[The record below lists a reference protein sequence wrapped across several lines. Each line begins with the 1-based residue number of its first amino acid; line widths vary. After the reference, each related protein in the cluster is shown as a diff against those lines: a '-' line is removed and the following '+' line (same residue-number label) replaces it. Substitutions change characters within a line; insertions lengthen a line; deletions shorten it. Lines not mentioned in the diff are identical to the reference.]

1 MRRANNMARTYPNK
15 KKNVQVSDL
24 PHNSDA
30 EQAVLG
36 SAMLSKDALISVL
49 STLEESDFYEGKHQL
64 IYRAMRNAS
73 ERKVAVDVLTLT
85 EELMNMKELEN
96 IGGVNYLKACCD
108 SMVALS
114 ALDFY
119 IHIVNDQSC
128 LRRLLVTIRDIDDKY
143 HTEEIE
149 NIDQFIQDSEAN
161 IKDATEKRRV
171 SQFRTT
177 HEVAKAVEIEI
188 NTSKNIGEDEVIGLT
203 TGFKGTNKYTQG
215 FQRGD
220 MIIIAARPSVGKTA
234 LALNMG
240 YRAATRAHVPVAI
253 FSLEMASE
261 LLVKRLIAAESG
273 VALKSINAGN
283 VSGSD
288 RIKVAEAIKKVSSA
302 PIYIDDSP
310 GLKLMDIIAKSRKL
324 QAKLQSSQ
332 TELGLIIVD
341 YLGLV
346 TTSGGNKGNDSRQEE
361 VRKISLQMKD
371 LARELKVPVIV
382 ISQLSRQVESRD
394 NKRPMMSDLRDSGNI
409 EQDADVVMLLYR
421 EDYYKNQKN
430 PAGEKK
436 GSQLN
441 DNDKASLSREARE
454 KQLAEQMPGDA
465 SYVEVNVAKNR
476 NGQTGTAGL
485 FFYKAFG
492 RFDDPPTE
500 FEQQKREIAAGIED

>member
-1 MRRANNMARTYPNK
+1 MAGTYNNRPK
-15 KKNVQVSDL
+15 VKKNVTVSDL
-24 PHNSDA
+24 PHNSQA

-36 SAMLSKDALISVL
+36 SALLSKDALISVL

-64 IYRAMRNAS
+64 IYRAMKNAS
-73 ERKVAVDVLTLT
+73 ERKVAVDVLTIT

-96 IGGVNYLKACCD
+96 IGGVQYLKLCSD

-114 ALDFY
+114 SLDFY

-128 LRRLLVTIRDIDDKY
+128 LRRLLITIRDIDDRY
-143 HTEEIE
+143 HTEEID
-149 NIDQFIQDSEAN
+149 NIDQFIQQSESD

-177 HEVAKAVEIEI
+177 SEVAKAVEIEI
-188 NTSKNIGEDEVIGLT
+188 NTSKVLGEDEVTGLT

-261 LLVKRLIAAESG
+261 LLVKRLVASESG
-273 VALKSINAGN
+273 VSLTSISSGN
-283 VSGSD
+283 VVGSD
-288 RIKVAEAIKKVSSA
+288 RIKVAEAIKKVSNA
-302 PIYIDDSP
+302 PIFIDDSP
-310 GLKLMDIIAKSRKL
+310 GLKLMDIVAKSRKL
-324 QAKLQSSQ
+324 QAKLQSEQ
-332 TELGLIIVD
+332 KELGLIIVD

-346 TTSGGNKGNDSRQEE
+346 TTGSGAGKSNDSRQEE

-371 LARELKVPVIV
+371 LARELKVPVVV
-382 ISQLSRQVESRD
+382 ISQLSRSVESRD
-394 NKRPMMSDLRDSGNI
+394 NKRPLMSDLRDSGNI

-421 EDYYKNQKN
+421 EDYYKSQRN
-430 PAGEKK
+430 AAVADKK
-436 GSQLN
+436 GSNLT
-441 DNDKASLSREARE
+441 DDDKKNLSREQRE

-465 SYVEVNVAKNR
+465 SYVEVNIAKNR
-476 NGQTGTAGL
+476 NGKTGIAGL

-492 RFDDPPTE
+492 RFDDPPRE
-500 FEQQKREIAAGIED
+500 WEEQKREIAGGIED

>member
-1 MRRANNMARTYPNK
+1 MPEQYNRNK
-15 KKNVQVSDL
+15 KKNVQVADL
-24 PHNSDA
+24 PHNSQA

-36 SAMLSKDALISVL
+36 SALLSKDALISVL

-73 ERKVAVDVLTLT
+73 DRKVAVDVLTIT
-85 EELMNMKELEN
+85 EELINMKELEN
-96 IGGVNYLKACCD
+96 IGGVNYLKTCCD

-114 ALDFY
+114 SLDFY

-128 LRRLLVTIRDIDDKY
+128 LRRLLMTIRDIDDKY
-143 HTEEIE
+143 HTEEID
-149 NIDQFIQDSEAN
+149 NIDTFIQDSEAR

-177 HEVAKAVEIEI
+177 QEVAKAVELEI
-188 NTSKNIGEDEVIGLT
+188 NTSKVIGEDEVTGLT

-261 LLVKRLIAAESG
+261 LLVKRLVAAESG
-273 VALKSINAGN
+273 VSLRSIHSGN
-283 VSGSD
+283 VMGSD
-288 RIKVAEAIKKVSSA
+288 RIKVAEAIKKVSNA
-302 PIYIDDSP
+302 PIFIDDSP
-310 GLKLMDIIAKSRKL
+310 GLKLMDIVAKSRKL
-324 QAKLQSSQ
+324 QAKLQSDQ
-332 TELGLIIVD
+332 KELGLIIVD

-346 TTSGGNKGNDSRQEE
+346 TTGSGNKSSDSRQEE

-382 ISQLSRQVESRD
+382 ISQLSRSVESRD

-430 PAGEKK
+430 PAGDKKGADLTDAEKK
-436 GSQLN
+436 N
-441 DNDKASLSREARE
+441 LSREARE

-476 NGQTGTAGL
+476 NGQTGVAGL

-492 RFDDPPTE
+492 RFDDPPNE
-500 FEQQKREIAAGIED
+500 WEQQKREIAGGLED